1 MNKISIGLAIIAFF
15 LIGFSTAAHAQKNEV
30 KDNACVGCHTM
41 TGATKGILND
51 WSMSKHAA
59 NNVTCNSCHAAD
71 QEDKD
76 SFTHNG
82 RLITK
87 TPSPGDCSKCHPDQ
101 VKQFNAGKHSL
112 GWTKMEATS
121 RYKAIPEELRASM
134 CEGCHNI
141 GKVYADGSAG
151 KCDSC
156 HTRHLF
162 SAEEARQPEA
172 CATCHMGPDH
182 EQIDYYM
189 TSKHGVIFDIDRNTT
204 RAPTC
209 VTCHADGGTHDVS
222 QGITLGTVSQGAFI
236 SDRNSGNDY
245 VTSPDGIVMR
255 SITREDFNSGRTTM
269 LSICSRCHSESFA
282 RDVLER
288 ADEIK
293 RQSDAKVGEAIKI
306 ISDLYNDGLL
316 DPMPENRPPNPV
328 TGNKLTLTGHQTY
341 SNTSGIEAQLFEMY
355 KYALIHAWK
364 GAYHMNPDYAHWYGW
379 AQLNL
384 DLDKIK
390 AEDRRLRRLAELE
403 KAQEAEKTGTKAK
416 VPGFEAFAAVI
427 ALAALVSII
436 LIRKRR

>member
-1 MNKISIGLAIIAFF
+1 MRNRLIGLAVITLILTGIPAIAD
-15 LIGFSTAAHAQKNEV
+15 AQKNEV
-30 KDNACVGCHTM
+30 KDNACVDCHTI
-41 TGATKGILND
+41 TGATKGIIND

-59 NNVTCNSCHAAD
+59 NNVTCDKCHSAEAG
-71 QEDKD
+71 DKD
-76 SFTHNG
+76 SFVHNG
-82 RLITK
+82 FLITR
-87 TPSPGDCSKCHPDQ
+87 TVSPRDCSKCHPDQ
-101 VKQFNAGKHSL
+101 VKQFNASKHSL

-162 SAEEARQPEA
+162 NAEEARQPEA
-172 CATCHMGPDH
+172 CATCHMGLDH
-182 EQIDYYM
+182 DQIEYYR
-189 TSKHGVIFDIDRNTT
+189 TSKHGVITGLDRNTT

-245 VTSPDGIVMR
+245 VTDQYGIVQR
-255 SITREDFNSGRTTM
+255 SITREDFNAGRASM

-282 RDVLER
+282 RDVLEG

-316 DPMPENRPPNPV
+316 DPMPENRPLNPV

-341 SNTSGIEAQLFEMY
+341 SNTSGIEAEFFEMY

-390 AEDRRLRRLAELE
+390 AEDRRLRRLAALE
-403 KAQEAEKTGTKAK
+403 NAEKTGGAKAT
-416 VPGFEAFAAVI
+416 PGFEGIAAFV
-427 ALAALVSII
+427 ALIVLASLV
-436 LIRKRR
+436 LLRKRR